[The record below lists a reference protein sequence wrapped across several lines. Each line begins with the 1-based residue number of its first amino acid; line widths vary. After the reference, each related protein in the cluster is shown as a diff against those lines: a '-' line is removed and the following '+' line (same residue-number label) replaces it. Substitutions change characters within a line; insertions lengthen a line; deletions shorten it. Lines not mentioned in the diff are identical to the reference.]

1 MTYSAGNLTTAETTG
16 FDNDKP
22 MLVSQSLVSPTVA
35 RWNDAGTTTDAA
47 TTAADGPAVR
57 AYDNIGSLQTKDTSA
72 DLTARY
78 LVFDIG
84 ASSTISFDTCLI
96 LNHNMN
102 SGGFNEISL
111 EISDSADFATGAGTT
126 TKQIFKYSVS
136 GTSDDRLLCTNL
148 NTEANDAS
156 GDLSGT
162 TSNAYSPSGTAQRY
176 SGVRYVRIKITATS
190 GTARQAKIGEVWL
203 GTRYQLQRNPD
214 VPWNNK
220 DEFSQV
226 TEFKALSGLTR
237 RYVHYRGQ
245 ALRNFRAPIAD
256 SAEITVVEN
265 WFNGIN
271 EGTSPFLYIEKPS
284 SGAEPYLMILD
295 TPALNFQLVG
305 PFERV
310 LSFSMTEQ
318 PPYLSRE

>member
-1 MTYSAGNLTTAETTG
+1 MTYSAGNLTAAETTG

-22 MLVSQSLVSPTVA
+22 MMVSQSLVSPTVA

-111 EISDSADFATGAGTT
+111 EISDSADFTSNL
-126 TKQIFKYSVS
+126 IEIYSYSVS
-136 GTSDDRLLCTNL
+136 GTDDDRLLCTNL
-148 NTEANDAS
+148 NSAGAS
-156 GDLSGT
+156 STYD
-162 TSNAYSPSGTAQRY
+162 PSGTAQRY

-256 SAEITVVEN
+256 SAEVTVIES

-271 EGTSPFLYIEKPS
+271 EGTNPFLYIEKPS
-284 SGAEPYLMILD
+284 SGAEPYLMILN

-305 PFERV
+305 PFERI

>member
-1 MTYSAGNLTTAETTG
+1 MAYDTPQNLTAAETAG
-16 FDNDKP
+16 VSADKP

-57 AYDNIGSLQTKDTSA
+57 AFDNIGSLQTKDTSA

-96 LNHNMN
+96 LNHNLN
-102 SGGFNEISL
+102 SGGFQTVSL
-111 EISDSADFATGAGTT
+111 EIADDAAFTSNLIE
-126 TKQIFKYSVS
+126 IFKYTVS

-148 NTEANDAS
+148 NSAGGSSTYDAN
-156 GDLSGT
+156 
-162 TSNAYSPSGTAQRY
+162 GTAQRY
-176 SGVRYVRIKITATS
+176 SGVRFVRVKITAAS

-245 ALRNFRAPIAD
+245 AVRSFRASISA
-256 SAEITVVEN
+256 SAEITVIEN

-271 EGTSPFLYIEKPS
+271 EGTNPFLYIETPS
-284 SGAEPYLMILD
+284 SAAEAYLMILD
-295 TPALNFQLVG
+295 NTALNFPLVG

>member
-1 MTYSAGNLTTAETTG
+1 MAYSAANLATAETTG
-16 FDNDKP
+16 FNADKP

-96 LNHNMN
+96 LNHNLN
-102 SGGFNEISL
+102 SGGFATVSL
-111 EISDSADFATGAGTT
+111 EIADNAAFSSNLIE
-126 TKQIFKYSVS
+126 IFKYTVS
-136 GTSDDRLLCTNL
+136 GTDDDRLLCTNL
-148 NTEANDAS
+148 NSAGGSSTYDAN
-156 GDLSGT
+156 
-162 TSNAYSPSGTAQRY
+162 GTAQRY
-176 SGVRYVRIKITATS
+176 SSVRFVRLKITAS
-190 GTARQAKIGEVWL
+190 AGTARQAKIGEVWL

-220 DEFSQV
+220 DEFSEV

-245 ALRNFRAPIAD
+245 AVRSFRASISA
-256 SAEITVVEN
+256 SAEITVIEN

-271 EGTSPFLYIEKPS
+271 EGTNPFLYVETPS
-284 SGAEPYLMILD
+284 SAAEPYLMILD
-295 TPALNFQLVG
+295 NTALNFPLVG

-310 LSFSMTEQ
+310 LTFSMTEQ

>member
-1 MTYSAGNLTTAETTG
+1 MAYSAANLATAETTG
-16 FDNDKP
+16 FNADKP

-72 DLTARY
+72 DLATRY

-102 SGGFNEISL
+102 SGANPFATISL
-111 EISDSADFATGAGTT
+111 EIADNAAFSSNLIE
-126 TKQIFKYSVS
+126 IFKYTVS

-148 NTEANDAS
+148 NSAGGSSTYDAN
-156 GDLSGT
+156 
-162 TSNAYSPSGTAQRY
+162 GTAQRY
-176 SGVRYVRIKITATS
+176 SGVRFVRIKITAAG

-245 ALRNFRAPIAD
+245 ALRNFRASISA
-256 SAEITVVEN
+256 SAEITVIEN

-271 EGTSPFLYIEKPS
+271 EGTNPFLYIEKPS
-284 SGAEPYLMILD
+284 SGAEPYLMILN

-305 PFERV
+305 PFERI

>member
-1 MTYSAGNLTTAETTG
+1 MAYSAGNLTAAETTG

-102 SGGFNEISL
+102 SGGFNAISL
-111 EISDSADFATGAGTT
+111 EISDSADFTSNL
-126 TKQIFKYSVS
+126 IEIYSYSVS
-136 GTSDDRLLCTNL
+136 GTDDDRLLCTNL
-148 NTEANDAS
+148 NSAGGSSTYSS
-156 GDLSGT
+156 G
-162 TSNAYSPSGTAQRY
+162 GTAQRY

-256 SAEITVVEN
+256 SAEVTVVEN

-284 SGAEPYLMILD
+284 SGAEPYLMILN

-305 PFERV
+305 PFERI

>member
-1 MTYSAGNLTTAETTG
+1 MAYSAGNLTTAETTG

-22 MLVSQSLVSPTVA
+22 MLVSQSLISPTVA

-111 EISDSADFATGAGTT
+111 EVSDSADFTSNL
-126 TKQIFKYSVS
+126 IEIYSYSVS
-136 GTSDDRLLCTNL
+136 GTDDDRLLCTNL
-148 NTEANDAS
+148 NSAGGSSTYD
-156 GDLSGT
+156 
-162 TSNAYSPSGTAQRY
+162 PSGTAQRY

-245 ALRNFRAPIAD
+245 ALRNFRAPISD
-256 SAEITVVEN
+256 SAEVTVVEN

-284 SGAEPYLMILD
+284 SGAEPYLMILN

-305 PFERV
+305 PFERI

>member
-1 MTYSAGNLTTAETTG
+1 MAYSAGNLTTAETTG

-111 EISDSADFATGAGTT
+111 EVSDSADFTSNL
-126 TKQIFKYSVS
+126 IEIYSYSVS
-136 GTSDDRLLCTNL
+136 GTDDDRLLCTNL
-148 NTEANDAS
+148 NSAGAS
-156 GDLSGT
+156 STYD
-162 TSNAYSPSGTAQRY
+162 PSGTAQRY

-245 ALRNFRAPIAD
+245 ALRNFRAPISD
-256 SAEITVVEN
+256 SAEVTVVEN

-284 SGAEPYLMILD
+284 SGAEPYLMILN

-305 PFERV
+305 PFERI

>member
-1 MTYSAGNLTTAETTG
+1 MAYSAANLATAETTG
-16 FDNDKP
+16 FNADKP
-22 MLVSQSLVSPTVA
+22 MMVSQSLVSPTVA

-72 DLTARY
+72 DLATRY

-84 ASSTISFDTCLI
+84 SSSTISFDTCLI
-96 LNHNMN
+96 LNHNLN
-102 SGGFNEISL
+102 SGANPFATISL
-111 EISDSADFATGAGTT
+111 EISDVADFGTSGGDNT
-126 TKQIFKYSVS
+126 IEIFKYTVS

-148 NTEANDAS
+148 NSAGGSSTYDAN
-156 GDLSGT
+156 
-162 TSNAYSPSGTAQRY
+162 GTAQRY
-176 SGVRYVRIKITATS
+176 SGVRFVRIKITALS

-245 ALRNFRAPIAD
+245 ALRNFRASISA
-256 SAEITVVEN
+256 SAEITVIEN

-284 SGAEPYLMILD
+284 SGAEPYLMILN

-305 PFERV
+305 PFERI

>member
-111 EISDSADFATGAGTT
+111 EISDSADFTSNL
-126 TKQIFKYSVS
+126 IEIYSYSVS
-136 GTSDDRLLCTNL
+136 GTDDDRLLCTNL
-148 NTEANDAS
+148 NSAGAS
-156 GDLSGT
+156 STYD
-162 TSNAYSPSGTAQRY
+162 PSGTAQRY

>member
-1 MTYSAGNLTTAETTG
+1 MAYSAGNLTTAETTG

-111 EISDSADFATGAGTT
+111 EVSDSADFTSNL
-126 TKQIFKYSVS
+126 IEIYSYSVS
-136 GTSDDRLLCTNL
+136 GTDDDRLLCTNL
-148 NTEANDAS
+148 NSAGAS
-156 GDLSGT
+156 STYD
-162 TSNAYSPSGTAQRY
+162 PSGTAQRY

-256 SAEITVVEN
+256 SAEVTVVEN

-284 SGAEPYLMILD
+284 SGAEPYLMILN

-305 PFERV
+305 PFERI

>member
-1 MTYSAGNLTTAETTG
+1 MAYSAANLATAETTG
-16 FDNDKP
+16 FSADKP

-35 RWNDAGTTTDAA
+35 RWNDAWTTTDAA

-72 DLTARY
+72 DLATRY

-102 SGGFNEISL
+102 SGANPFATISL
-111 EISDSADFATGAGTT
+111 EIADNAAFSSNL
-126 TKQIFKYSVS
+126 IEIYKYTVS

-148 NTEANDAS
+148 NSAGGSSTYDAN
-156 GDLSGT
+156 
-162 TSNAYSPSGTAQRY
+162 GTAQRY
-176 SGVRYVRIKITATS
+176 SSVRFVRLKITAS
-190 GTARQAKIGEVWL
+190 AGTARQAKIGELWL

-245 ALRNFRAPIAD
+245 ALRTFRASISA
-256 SAEITVVEN
+256 SAEITVIEN

-271 EGTSPFLYIEKPS
+271 EGTNPFLYIEKPS
-284 SGAEPYLMILD
+284 SGAEPYLMVLD

-305 PFERV
+305 PFERI

>member
-1 MTYSAGNLTTAETTG
+1 MAYSAGNLTTAETTG

-111 EISDSADFATGAGTT
+111 EVSDSADFTSNL
-126 TKQIFKYSVS
+126 IEIYSYSVS
-136 GTSDDRLLCTNL
+136 GTDDDRLLCTNL
-148 NTEANDAS
+148 NSAGGSSTYD
-156 GDLSGT
+156 
-162 TSNAYSPSGTAQRY
+162 PSGTAQRY

-256 SAEITVVEN
+256 SAEVTVVEN

-284 SGAEPYLMILD
+284 SGAEPYLMILN

-305 PFERV
+305 PFERI